1 MSNDHGDATSAEGT
15 KQSLAG
21 ESGEMNDA
29 MLTMDELM
37 AQYEAAE
44 PLQELREGDVVTGT
58 VVQIDE
64 QCAMIDVGTKSEG
77 MIPKAEL
84 DEIRDQLAVGDQI
97 QVCVHR
103 IEDEEGNLI
112 VSKRQADYERAWE
125 DIVDK
130 EKSGEVIEAE
140 VVEAV
145 KGGLLVDLGIYGQGF
160 VPASHVSVR
169 RPRNLGRYVG
179 QHLRLQVIE
188 VERKRKRVVLSHR
201 KVVEDERAAERDDT
215 IKTLREGQVRRG
227 VVRRLTD
234 FGAFVDIGGV
244 DGLLHISE
252 MSWNRIDDPG
262 EMLRVNDEV
271 EVMVLKLNLGEGRIS
286 LGLRQ
291 LLSDPWREV
300 PKVYREGQVVRAR
313 INRLVADGLVVRLP
327 VGLDSYVPV
336 PEELRGA
343 DGQAVEAAESADQP
357 AEPAEPAEPV
367 TEPAEPVA
375 EASEAVAPAE
385 PVDTEAPV
393 EVAEAAEV
401 TAEAEAPAEVAAE
414 TEAAAEAEA
423 AEPAFAVGAEVEV
436 RIDRIVMVEREMMLS
451 LASTQPPVERRAE
464 AAEGGRPARA
474 ADQAKAPLARGRYSD
489 RVRDEEEQERDARQ
503 RAAGRRD
510 RRRDR
515 DDDRERER
523 DVREAPVPEQAPL
536 ARRTLGD
543 LMGDKLRSL
552 FQEEESD
559 SGAAESEAA
568 KEGTDE
574 SSN

>member
-1 MSNDHGDATSAEGT
+1 MSNDHGNATSAEGT

-84 DEIRDQLAVGDQI
+84 DEIRDQIAVGDQI

-145 KGGLLVDLGIYGQGF
+145 KGGLLVDLGLYGQGF

-201 KVVEDERAAERDDT
+201 KVVEDERAAERDGT

-336 PEELRGA
+336 PEELRQA
-343 DGQAVEAAESADQP
+343 DGQAAESAEAPAEQP
-357 AEPAEPAEPV
+357 AEAAEPV
-367 TEPAEPVA
+367 TEAAEPVA
-375 EASEAVAPAE
+375 EASEAVAPSE
-385 PVDTEAPV
+385 P
-393 EVAEAAEV
+393 
-401 TAEAEAPAEVAAE
+401 
-414 TEAAAEAEA
+414 
-423 AEPAFAVGAEVEV
+423 
-436 RIDRIVMVEREMMLS
+436 
-451 LASTQPPVERRAE
+451 
-464 AAEGGRPARA
+464 
-474 ADQAKAPLARGRYSD
+474 
-489 RVRDEEEQERDARQ
+489 
-503 RAAGRRD
+503 
-510 RRRDR
+510 
-515 DDDRERER
+515 
-523 DVREAPVPEQAPL
+523 
-536 ARRTLGD
+536 
-543 LMGDKLRSL
+543 
-552 FQEEESD
+552 
-559 SGAAESEAA
+559 
-568 KEGTDE
+568 
-574 SSN
+574 